1 MALPFRGGPDD
12 DDAALIDAQEAMQ
25 DGRLVE
31 RVVRGDAEAYGELV
45 TRHMQ
50 RAFSVAY
57 RVLEHREDAEDVVQ
71 NSFVRALERID
82 RLDRSRPFR
91 PWLLRIVVNQ
101 ALNYRRGRGIRAT
114 SPLPETAA
122 AIGSLPDRQAENSDL
137 RQRLSDAL
145 STLPEKQRTI
155 VQLADLEGL
164 TSGEIGRIMDLADG
178 TVRWHLH
185 EARKALRSVLA
196 PIREDI

>member
-1 MALPFRGGPDD
+1 MALPFRVGTDD

-45 TRHMQ
+45 SRHMQ

-71 NSFVRALERID
+71 NSFVRALEKID

-101 ALNYRRGRGIRAT
+101 ALNFRRGRGIRTT

-122 AIGSLPDRQAENSDL
+122 ATGSLPDRQMENSDL
-137 RQRLSDAL
+137 RRRLSDAL
-145 STLPEKQRTI
+145 GMLPEKQRTI

-164 TSGEIGRIMDLADG
+164 RSGEIGRIMGLADG

-185 EARKALRSVLA
+185 EARKSLRSVLA